1 MPASKHMGNENVTER
16 HKVESLAELDALVGR
31 YLTGEEPQTHW
42 EDSHAQLRFD
52 SIEEALEALR
62 DPYFQQF
69 IPEEDRARTILR
81 EVREFPAY
89 SSDLDLAWQVVEK
102 MSNRADAL
110 LIVQEQGMWRACF
123 GTWPSVTAET
133 PALAICVA
141 ALMARGLDIDFA
153 QGVEC
158 APKALSVSSS

>member
-1 MPASKHMGNENVTER
+1 MGNDLVMER
-16 HKVESLAELDALVGR
+16 VKVETFAELDGLVGR
-31 YLTGEEPQTHW
+31 YVTGQEPETHW

-89 SSDLDLAWQVVEK
+89 SCDLNLAWALVEK

-110 LIVQEQGMWRACF
+110 LIVQERGSWRASF
-123 GTWPSVTAET
+123 GNWPAITAPT
-133 PALAICVA
+133 PALAICLA
-141 ALMARGLDIDFA
+141 ALKARGLDIDFESE
-153 QGVEC
+153 VPCPTE
-158 APKALSVSSS
+158 VSTGEVV